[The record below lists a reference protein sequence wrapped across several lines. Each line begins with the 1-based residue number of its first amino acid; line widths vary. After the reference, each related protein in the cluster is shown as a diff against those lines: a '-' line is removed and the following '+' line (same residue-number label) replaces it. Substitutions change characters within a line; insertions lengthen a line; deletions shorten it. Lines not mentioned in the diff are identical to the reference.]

1 MWSSGFDKFNLK
13 DCRDLNITVC
23 NNGSENSIAVAEHTM
38 LLIMAL
44 CKKLVKFNQIAK
56 SGIWKG
62 NSHGIDLF
70 ELNKKKI
77 GIFGFG
83 NIGKKVAQM
92 CSGFNM
98 DIFYY
103 DIKKMPI
110 KITKKYNVK
119 YKSKNYILKNCDI
132 VTLHLHYNKKTYK
145 FLGKNDLLKM
155 KRNSILINVSRAQ
168 LVDYDFLKSL
178 IVKKKNMVLV

>member
-1 MWSSGFDKFNLK
+1 MLFFYSGSIFKKRNFKIGKKCKNLSIVEFSFDKFNLK

-70 ELNKKKI
+70 ELNKKNWYFWIWKYR
-77 GIFGFG
+77 
-83 NIGKKVAQM
+83 KKVAQM

-103 DIKKMPI
+103 DIKKCQCV
-110 KITKKYNVK
+110 N
-119 YKSKNYILKNCDI
+119 
-132 VTLHLHYNKKTYK
+132 
-145 FLGKNDLLKM
+145 
-155 KRNSILINVSRAQ
+155 
-168 LVDYDFLKSL
+168 
-178 IVKKKNMVLV
+178 